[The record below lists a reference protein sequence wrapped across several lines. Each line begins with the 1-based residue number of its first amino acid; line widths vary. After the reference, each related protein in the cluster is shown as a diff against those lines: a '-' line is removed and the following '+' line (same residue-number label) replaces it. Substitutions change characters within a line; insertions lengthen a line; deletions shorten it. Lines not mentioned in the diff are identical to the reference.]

1 LHIVGSTSTLDV
13 PRLVVQSSSD
23 GQRLLMEVPYLSIS
37 SVWSLNDHVSVVDQ
51 IKVSVLFHLRY
62 NVEVFFNN
70 KTVFFIELSLYWFT
84 LPFINVDNVP
94 LLVKTIVSS
103 LNTNV
108 SVLLVDV
115 ANNFHDFTSLVDNV
129 MVLEPEHL
137 PPSRVSSSASQVV

>member
-1 LHIVGSTSTLDV
+1 
-13 PRLVVQSSSD
+13 
-23 GQRLLMEVPYLSIS
+23 MEVPYLSIS

>member
-62 NVEVFFNN
+62 NVEIFFNN

>member
-1 LHIVGSTSTLDV
+1 
-13 PRLVVQSSSD
+13 
-23 GQRLLMEVPYLSIS
+23 MEVPYLSIS

-62 NVEVFFNN
+62 NVEIFFNN